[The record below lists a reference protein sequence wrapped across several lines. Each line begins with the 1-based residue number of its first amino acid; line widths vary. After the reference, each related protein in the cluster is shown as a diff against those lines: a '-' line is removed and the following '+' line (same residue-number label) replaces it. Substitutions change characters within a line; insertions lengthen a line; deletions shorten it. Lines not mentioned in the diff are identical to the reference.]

1 MLLRRLTTYIALI
14 PSPESA
20 VPLKSLSAPE
30 RALLAALALL
40 SLVAILGPA
49 MPTPEAVA
57 RPFADSRAWGG
68 LPNAMNVLSNLP
80 FAVLGVWG
88 LRRLHWLDLAQQRD
102 QRPAAGA
109 GAPLSEPPANALDCA
124 WLFFAG
130 LLVTAAGSIFYH
142 LEPDALR
149 LAADRAGMAVAFAGL
164 IGFAVCERVSQR
176 AGWPVAWF
184 TLAAGL
190 LAVAVF
196 HDTGNVL
203 PWAVLQFG
211 GVLLVLVLSLLRPVH
226 DAIGVKLGWVIS
238 FYALA
243 KLFELS
249 DHALYEA
256 TQHLISG
263 HSLKHLAAA
272 LAALPV
278 FQALGLLTRHGLRHN
293 RGTAAATA

>member
-1 MLLRRLTTYIALI
+1 ML
-14 PSPESA
+14 
-20 VPLKSLSAPE
+20 LKSLTGRE
-30 RALLAALALL
+30 RALLAALVLL

-57 RPFADSRAWGG
+57 QPFADGRAWGG
-68 LPNAMNVLSNLP
+68 LPNAMDVLSNLP
-80 FAVLGVWG
+80 FAVLGAWG
-88 LRRLHWLDLAQQRD
+88 LRRLHRLDLAHQRE
-102 QRPAAGA
+102 QRPSAGTW
-109 GAPLSEPPANALDCA
+109 PPPPEPPANALDCA

-130 LLVTAAGSIFYH
+130 LLVTAAGSVFFH

-176 AGWPVAWF
+176 AGWPAAWF

-196 HDTGNVL
+196 HETGNVL

-211 GVLLVLVLSLLRPVH
+211 GVLLVLVLSLARPVH
-226 DAIGVKLGWVIS
+226 GAIGLKLGWVIF
-238 FYALA
+238 FYGLA

-249 DHALYEA
+249 DQALYEA

-278 FQALGLLTRHGLRHN
+278 FQALGLMTRKSLRHN
-293 RGTAAATA
+293 RGTAAVTA